1 MAGSACGEPR
11 NGYPDNPAGPDTC
24 TRRHRVDYVVR
35 TRGLSTI
42 QSEIRRQPDWSND
55 NLSVDVGTSDDAA
68 VRPSDHNF
76 IFAVLP
82 LRE

>member
-1 MAGSACGEPR
+1 
-11 NGYPDNPAGPDTC
+11 
-24 TRRHRVDYVVR
+24 VVR

-76 IFAVLP
+76 IFAVLS